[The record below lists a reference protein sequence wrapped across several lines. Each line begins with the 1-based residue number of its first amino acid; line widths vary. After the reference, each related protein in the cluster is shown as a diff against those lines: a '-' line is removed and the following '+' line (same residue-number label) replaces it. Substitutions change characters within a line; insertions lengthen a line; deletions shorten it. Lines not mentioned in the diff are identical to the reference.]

1 MPLSSHSPHHQ
12 SLQPPF
18 HPRSSLSP
26 SLPRAPRPPFAS
38 FPLPF
43 KPKPHH
49 SSPNVLSM
57 ASSLK
62 DESSYSYL
70 TDMDGVGLSLIDR
83 FTWSTLDFFEK
94 VDINSHLTLGDLVK
108 IYK

>member
-1 MPLSSHSPHHQ
+1 MRP
-12 SLQPPF
+12 
-18 HPRSSLSP
+18 SSLHAHSSP
-26 SLPRAPRPPFAS
+26 NVLSMASSLKDGS
-38 FPLPF
+38 SYSYLTDFPALVCCHVRF
-43 KPKPHH
+43 FC

-70 TDMDGVGLSLIDR
+70 TDLDVGLSLIDR

-94 VDINSHLTLGDLVK
+94 VDINSALTLADLVQ